1 MKRYIVNWEK
11 CQVFGVIMNGADKI
25 QTAIIDDDE
34 EFVFSLKEHLGFF
47 PEIQLQGCA
56 TKYNQAKTLLL
67 KETLEL
73 VFMDIEMPVKS
84 GFELLD
90 EARKSR
96 KQMFSV
102 VFYTAFDK
110 YLLQGLREAVFDYI
124 FKPVKPEDL
133 KMVIDRF
140 KLKRKNDL
148 PANFATVSQGFTE
161 IISLPTPIG
170 LRFLDKNNIVMLQCS
185 REQAHDKPGWKAILH
200 DLSEV
205 KLRMGTTAKEILDLM
220 GQRMFIQ
227 MNQSAIVNL
236 NYLGSIE
243 FKTRECQLNPPFNG
257 IRVLASRTH
266 LYELRNKYDTL

>member
-1 MKRYIVNWEK
+1 
-11 CQVFGVIMNGADKI
+11 MNGSDKI

-34 EFVFSLKEHLGFF
+34 EFVFALKEHLGFF

-56 TKYNQAKTLLL
+56 SKYNQSKTLLL
-67 KETLEL
+67 KEDLDL

-84 GFELLD
+84 GFDLLD

-110 YLLQGLREAVFDYI
+110 YLLQGLRESAFDYI
-124 FKPVKPEDL
+124 LKPVKPEDL
-133 KMVIDRF
+133 KNVIDRF
-140 KLKRKNDL
+140 KQRRKTEQ
-148 PANFATVSQGFTE
+148 PAGFEPVSHGITE

-170 LRFLDKNNIVMLQCS
+170 LRFMDKNNIILLQCTK
-185 REQAHDKPGWKAILH
+185 EQAQDKPGWKAILT
-200 DLSEV
+200 DQSEV
-205 KLRMGTTAKEILDLM
+205 KLRAGTTAKEIIELM
-220 GQRMFIQ
+220 GRRQFIQ
-227 MNQSAIVNL
+227 INQSAILNL

-243 FKTRECQLNPPFNG
+243 FKTRDCQLIPPFSG
-257 IRVLASRTH
+257 LKLVASRTH

>member
-1 MKRYIVNWEK
+1 
-11 CQVFGVIMNGADKI
+11 MNGSDKI

-34 EFVFSLKEHLGFF
+34 EFVFALKEHLGFF

-56 TKYNQAKTLLL
+56 SKYNQSRTLLL
-67 KETLEL
+67 KDNLEL

-90 EARKSR
+90 EVRKLR

-110 YLLQGLREAVFDYI
+110 YMIQGLRESAFDYML
-124 FKPVKPEDL
+124 KPVKPEDL
-133 KMVIDRF
+133 KLVIDRF
-140 KLKRKNDL
+140 KQRRKIDQ
-148 PANFATVSQGFTE
+148 PVSFTPVSQGITE

-170 LRFLDKNNIVMLQCS
+170 LRFMDKNNIVLLQCTK
-185 REQAHDKPGWKAILH
+185 EQANDKPVWKAILT
-200 DLSEV
+200 DMSEV
-205 KLRMGTTAKEILDLM
+205 KLRTGTTAKDILDLM
-220 GQRMFIQ
+220 GKTKFIQ
-227 MNQSAIVNL
+227 INQSAILNL

-243 FKTRECQLNPPFNG
+243 FKTRDCQLIPPFNG
-257 IRVLASRTH
+257 IKLVTSRTH